1 MTREIREAEH
11 FEVSDSIL
19 ADYKLI
25 KKIKKVSLK
34 GNAQEDDP
42 WVEHLGKVA
51 MTDPD
56 YINMI
61 HHVEVGTDREDVDQK
76 CELSKLH
83 NWQNNLSFTT

>member
-1 MTREIREAEH
+1 M
-11 FEVSDSIL
+11 

-25 KKIKKVSLK
+25 KKIRKVALK
-34 GNAQEDDP
+34 GNAEEDDP
-42 WVEHLGKVA
+42 WVEHLGKMV

-61 HHVEVGTDREDVDQK
+61 HHVEDGTDREDVDQE

-83 NWQNNLSFTT
+83 NWQNNVSEK